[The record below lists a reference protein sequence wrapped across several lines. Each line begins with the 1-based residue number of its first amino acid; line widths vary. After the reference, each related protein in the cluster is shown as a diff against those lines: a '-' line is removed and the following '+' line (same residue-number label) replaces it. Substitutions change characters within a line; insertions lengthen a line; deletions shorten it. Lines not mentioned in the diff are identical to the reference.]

1 MVVMILFLKI
11 SFVLVHKKDLKL
23 NDMHEQK
30 LQIMGISKIQ
40 DVLVANKSELE
51 DVFESTIGDYRYS

>member
-1 MVVMILFLKI
+1 
-11 SFVLVHKKDLKL
+11 
-23 NDMHEQK
+23 MHEQK